1 MSISKTVHLGSGII
15 ILSSLVTWTGAYA
28 QVTANQG
35 NPAETDASIGFSL
48 EWLDNANVN
57 QPESVDEL
65 QRTVYFSF
73 IHSYDSHWMTFST
86 DALFNYVDYENDTL
100 EDNSDVTGNL
110 NLDLVLLPKRLTWIN
125 SYNREQAITTPLLA
139 ENDDTSISRG
149 VFQTGP
155 ELFFGLGETNAVLSA
170 SYVQVDSDQDEPRE
184 LVSGEDAPITPQSDG
199 TSKRYNYSA
208 FFRRSLSPLTQ
219 IFLGGT
225 YSDVYEVGTYD
236 AGAERDLT
244 FDSENYQVGVT
255 RILKYGEAS
264 FSYGINSI
272 ERANGSKTE
281 GTFLGANAFFV
292 TPEGNFTFAA
302 TKALTDSSLG
312 LSISTGFTG
321 RLSNGDTNFTSSD
334 VVERERLEVQFDRN
348 IFDGN
353 GSFNL
358 GVSYDREDFETDLRD
373 TDRSGVDMGI
383 EYAISEVWSTD
394 LDLSYQKT
402 EFIDQVEFGIDHTYE
417 ITLGTSYEFSTNLI
431 GDIAVSYAKREND
444 DEIAEGDIPVQ
455 QRDYDQTTISLSVR
469 YRLF

>member
-1 MSISKTVHLGSGII
+1 MSISKPAHLGSGIL
-15 ILSSLVTWTGAYA
+15 ILSSLVISTGAHA
-28 QVTANQG
+28 QVPVGQG
-35 NPAETDASIGFSL
+35 NPTETDASIGFSL

-65 QRTVYFSF
+65 QRTVNFGF
-73 IHSYDSHWMTFST
+73 IHSYDSNWLAFST

-110 NLDLVLLPKRLTWIN
+110 NLDLFLMPKRLTWLT
-125 SYNREQAITTPLLA
+125 SYNREEAITTPLLA
-139 ENDDTSISRG
+139 ENDDTNISRG
-149 VFQTGP
+149 IFETGP
-155 ELFFGLGETNAVLSA
+155 ELFLGLGETNVVLSA
-170 SYVQVDSDQDEPRE
+170 SYVQVDSDQNEPRQLVDGEDEP
-184 LVSGEDAPITPQSDG
+184 LTPQTDG

-208 FFRRSLSPLTQ
+208 FFRRSISPLTQ
-219 IFLGGT
+219 VFLGGT
-225 YSDVYEVGTYD
+225 YSDVYEVGTFD
-236 AGAERDLT
+236 TGVDRDLT
-244 FDSENYQVGVT
+244 FDSENFQIGVT

-272 ERANGSKTE
+272 ERASGSKTE
-281 GTFLGANAFFV
+281 GTFLGANAFII

-321 RLSNGDTNFTSSD
+321 NLSNGDTNFTSSD
-334 VVERERLEVQFDRN
+334 VVERERLEVQFDRD

-353 GSFNL
+353 GSFNM
-358 GVSYDREDFETDLRD
+358 GISFDREDFETDLRD
-373 TDRSGVDMGI
+373 SDRTGADIGI
-383 EYAISEVWSTD
+383 EYALSEVWSTD

-417 ITLGTSYEFSTNLI
+417 VTLGTSYEFSSNLV
-431 GDIAVSYAKREND
+431 GDIAVSYAKRKND
-444 DEIAEGDIPVQ
+444 DEIAVGDAPVQ